1 MTQKVVVVFTG
12 ISEHDHLEFLNP
24 VVSGLVSNEKDSGRP
39 AQLDTEPEQDCDS
52 QTKVTHWPNRNTI
65 HQLPE
70 QNTYISVEATLDT
83 KLSANDSS
91 KSSSHAVSPKPRQ
104 RLLGLFK
111 RERDKSEVQ
120 SLPQEK
126 AMTFKQKAQNNTQN
140 FTQDAADMTVDNPSI
155 VTQEAKPSNLMA
167 VRTLQLTALQKIPF
181 KEIVT
186 SEDADTEQ
194 EATGGRCIQ
203 LPERLSN
210 LKAESD
216 EENSVPKTV
225 LDIEELRDIDI
236 AKTGMEAS
244 CITESDVESINNWI
258 KLKMTVEDNADT
270 SQENNSLP
278 QTDSS
283 ILVDLSKEDGSYRAN
298 PVLIDEDSDNSL
310 TGSLTELQISE
321 PQKSVMSSVTST
333 ATLKTLQQEENIEVP
348 LSKVSNSG
356 LQSEDS
362 FVKTTEPRLSCEEY
376 TEPRKTGLRVNE
388 SLSRSICRNKV
399 ISPQLD
405 QRILLDNRENS
416 EGEVQ
421 ISSDKTNSSIALKS
435 LKVTEKGFV
444 GWTPERSPQ
453 RSFGETA
460 DVHLTSHQYQVRP
473 ETETQERWNKSPTSR
488 SKDQNDEV
496 RRSPSKTCHPKVLPR
511 DSSSPKTSRLE
522 GSPLKTFSIN
532 IDPQCKET
540 EEYQEKPTPVPRQRK
555 GVSNGAKQK
564 MFADTKHSTDSSSH
578 SLPSNPEIDG
588 TPTGLSPSTSPQ
600 SKKGS
605 EKTIPCLARSYIP
618 QDYEYYLG
626 SKENAYLPSFHQE
639 KATAA
644 ESDVAHRPQN
654 ALRDSVGNHTD
665 SPSDSIP
672 SRISSW
678 IVQNKHGNPSQDTT
692 KTCSLPSKSSSS
704 KSFFF
709 SICIYLR

>member
-1 MTQKVVVVFTG
+1 M
-12 ISEHDHLEFLNP
+12 
-24 VVSGLVSNEKDSGRP
+24 SGLVSNEKDSGRP
-39 AQLDTEPEQDCDS
+39 AHLDTEPEQDCDS
-52 QTKVTHWPNRNTI
+52 QAKVTHWPNRNTI

-70 QNTYISVEATLDT
+70 QNTYISVEATSDT
-83 KLSANDSS
+83 KLSADDYS

-126 AMTFKQKAQNNTQN
+126 VMTSKQKARNN
-140 FTQDAADMTVDNPSI
+140 TQDAADMTMDKPSV
-155 VTQEAKPSNLMA
+155 VTQEVKPSNLMA
-167 VRTLQLTALQKIPF
+167 VRTLQLTALQKTPF
-181 KEIVT
+181 KESVT
-186 SEDADTEQ
+186 SVAADTEQ

-210 LKAESD
+210 LKAACD
-216 EENSVPKTV
+216 NENSVPKTV
-225 LDIEELRDIDI
+225 LTIEESRDIDI

-244 CITESDVESINNWI
+244 CSTESDVESTNNWI
-258 KLKMTVEDNADT
+258 KLKMTVEDTADT
-270 SQENNSLP
+270 SQENNSSP
-278 QTDSS
+278 QRDSS

-321 PQKSVMSSVTST
+321 PQKNVMTSVPST
-333 ATLKTLQQEENIEVP
+333 ATFTTLQQEENIEVP
-348 LSKVSNSG
+348 LSKTSNSG
-356 LQSEDS
+356 PQEDS
-362 FVKTTEPRLSCEEY
+362 SVKTTELTHSCEEY
-376 TEPRKTGLRVNE
+376 TEPRKTGLKVNE

-399 ISPQLD
+399 ISPQP
-405 QRILLDNRENS
+405 LDNRENS
-416 EGEVQ
+416 EGEVH
-421 ISSDKTNSSIALKS
+421 ISSDKTNSSIVLKS

-453 RSFGETA
+453 RSFGGTA
-460 DVHLTSHQYQVRP
+460 DVHSMSHQYQIRP
-473 ETETQERWNKSPTSR
+473 ETETQERLNNSPTSR
-488 SKDQNDEV
+488 SKDQNDEL

-555 GVSNGAKQK
+555 GVSNEAKQK
-564 MFADTKHSTDSSSH
+564 MFADAKHSTDSSSH
-578 SLPSNPEIDG
+578 SLPLNPKVEG

-600 SKKGS
+600 SKNGS
-605 EKTIPCLARSYIP
+605 EKTFACLARSYIP

-654 ALRDSVGNHTD
+654 ALRDSVGNQTD
-665 SPSDSIP
+665 SPSDGIP
-672 SRISSW
+672 PQISSW

-692 KTCSLPSKSSSS
+692 KACSLPWKSSSS
-704 KSFFF
+704 KSLFFP
-709 SICIYLR
+709 ICIYLR